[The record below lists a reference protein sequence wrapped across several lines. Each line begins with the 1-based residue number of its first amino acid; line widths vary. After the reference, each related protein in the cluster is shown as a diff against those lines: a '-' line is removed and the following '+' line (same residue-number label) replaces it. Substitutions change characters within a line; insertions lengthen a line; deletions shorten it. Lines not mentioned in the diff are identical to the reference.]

1 MRKRH
6 LSEELREVVRT
17 ARSEVPMSHNLNIAR
32 GKKKQNNIAGRA
44 SAEGGMRRDLRV
56 KQGSVFVGPWR
67 P

>member
-56 KQGSVFVGPWR
+56 K
-67 P
+67 